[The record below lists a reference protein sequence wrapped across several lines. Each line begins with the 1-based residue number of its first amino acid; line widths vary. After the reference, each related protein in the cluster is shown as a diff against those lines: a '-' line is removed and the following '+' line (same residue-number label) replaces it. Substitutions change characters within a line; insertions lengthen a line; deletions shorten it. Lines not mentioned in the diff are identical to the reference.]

1 MGCKPNNLLT
11 LRLHLAFGTGQENRL
26 SEPQFIESTLLG
38 LGPEIVFS

>member
-11 LRLHLAFGTGQENRL
+11 LRLHLAFVTGQENRL
-26 SEPQFIESTLLG
+26 SEPQFMESTLLG